1 MAGWRRALLGLVLPL
16 PLCAMSAA
24 AADGTRARPLVAV
37 VALNDGTEIT
47 DFLVPFATL
56 AGAGVADVVAVAG
69 EAGPVQMLPAV
80 RLALDTTLDSFDR
93 DHPRGADWV
102 VVPAVHHS
110 DDPRLR
116 AWLQHQAALGATV
129 VGICDGVWVLA
140 GAGLLEGH
148 TATGHW
154 YSLPSLRRTFPGV
167 HWVDDRRYVHD
178 GPVMTTTGVTASL
191 PASVALVAML
201 GGDDAGRRAASSL
214 GVSGAD
220 ATHNGSAFRLRP
232 GHVWTAAANELLLWR
247 YEVVGVPVHDGV
259 DEVALALTADPL
271 GRTYRTTVVTLA
283 PTTGSVRTRHGLT
296 ILADAAAGSRPVT
309 RVQTPDVEPPAA
321 ALDNTLGAIDEAYGA
336 PTGEFVRLQLEYP
349 GSR

>member
-1 MAGWRRALLGLVLPL
+1 MAGWRRALLRSVIPL
-16 PLCAMSAA
+16 LLFTTCAA
-24 AADGTRARPLVAV
+24 AADGSRARPLVAV

-47 DFLVPFATL
+47 DFMVPFGTL
-56 AGAGVADVVAVAG
+56 AGADVADVVAVAA
-69 EAGPVQMLPAV
+69 ETGPVQMLPAV
-80 RLALDTTLDSFDR
+80 RVLLDTTLDSFDH

-116 AWLQHQAALGATV
+116 AWLQHQAALGATI

-167 HWVDDRRYVHD
+167 HWVDDRRYVLD
-178 GPVMTTTGVTASL
+178 GPVVTTTGVTASL
-191 PASVALVAML
+191 PASVALVARL
-201 GGDDAGRRAASSL
+201 GGDGAATRAAAAL
-214 GVSGAD
+214 GASAD
-220 ATHNGSAFRLRP
+220 ASHDGGAFHLTP
-232 GHVWTAAANELLLWR
+232 QHVWTGAANELAFWR
-247 YEVVGVPVHDGV
+247 WDVVGVPVRNGV

-283 PTTGSVRTRHGLT
+283 PTAESVRTRHGLT
-296 ILADAAAGSRPVT
+296 ILADAAAGSRRVD
-309 RVQTPDVEPPAA
+309 RVQAPDAEPPAA
-321 ALDNTLGAIDEAYGA
+321 ALDNTLEAIAEAYGT
-336 PTGEFVRLQLEYP
+336 PTAGFVRLQLEYP

>member
-1 MAGWRRALLGLVLPL
+1 MAGWRRAMLGPVLALLLFP
-16 PLCAMSAA
+16 MRAA
-24 AADGTRARPLVAV
+24 AADGSRARPLVAV

-47 DFLVPFATL
+47 DFMVPFATL
-56 AGAGVADVVAVAG
+56 AGADVADVVAIAA
-69 EAGPVQMLPAV
+69 ETGPVKMLPAV
-80 RLALDTTLDSFDR
+80 RVVLDATMDSFDH

-102 VVPAVHHS
+102 VVPAVHHR

-140 GAGLLEGH
+140 GAGLLDGH

-167 HWVDDRRYVHD
+167 HWVDDRRYVVD

-191 PASVALVAML
+191 PASVALVALL
-201 GGDDAGRRAASSL
+201 GGDDAARRAASSL

-220 ATHNGSAFRLRP
+220 ATHDPDAFRLRP
-232 GHVWTAAANELLLWR
+232 AHVWTAAANALLFWR
-247 YEVVGVPVHDGV
+247 YEVVGVPVRDGI

-283 PTTGSVRTRHGLT
+283 PSTASVRTRHGLT

-309 RVQTPDVEPPAA
+309 RVQAADVEPPAA
-321 ALDNTLGAIDEAYGA
+321 ALDKTLGAIDQEYGA
-336 PTGEFVRLQLEYP
+336 PTAAFVRLQLEYP